1 MPRSIHCLLKKETGS
16 ERQPPASRENGRSVG
31 VCFHRQRADD
41 RRMLWKNMVPCWFM
55 LFMAT
60 HGIVLTGH
68 SFAEEKRAL
77 VGQLP
82 TVVVGDPTAIT
93 LVPDKLVFSGK
104 RARQQLIVTG
114 QYANNELR
122 DLTPAAEFVSTAPAI
137 VKVENGVVFPVANGV
152 AQVVARISGK
162 EAKIDVTVQ
171 GFEQPSPVSFK
182 SGTLAALSKAGCNM
196 GACHGSPSGKG
207 GFRLSLRA
215 YDPALDIVTL
225 RSEYY
230 GRRTNIVAPDD
241 SLLLRKPLMELA
253 HGGGRRLK
261 KHDAA
266 HEILHDWIAEGL
278 RLDPA
283 TDPDVV
289 KIQILPEAR
298 IFQKDGAR
306 QQLVV
311 LAHFSD
317 GSVRDVTPIVC
328 YSSSSESVAKVGEN
342 GVVDKVSRGE
352 TAILARYLDK
362 MATSYIT
369 FLEDVPGFA
378 WNNAPEKNF
387 IDTLVNAKLKQLQ
400 ILPSDLCT
408 DEEFLRRAYL
418 DATGRLPFIEESQ
431 AFLADQ
437 SPNKREQLIDNL
449 VDGDDFASFWTLTT
463 GDVLRANA
471 KKLNATGVQKFRLWV
486 YESIRS
492 DKPLNQFARELLT
505 ASGSAYHNPAANYWR
520 ASRDPQ
526 DATETTAQLFLGIR
540 IQCAKCHNHP
550 FERWTQD
557 NYYGIGAAFVRIG
570 RKKGAEADE
579 EIVYVAHTGE
589 VTQPR
594 TGKQMKPHLLLKGD
608 VDVPPDRDRREVF
621 AEWLTAADNPFFAKA
636 SVNRIWGQLLGR
648 GIVEPVDDFRDSNP
662 PSNAPLLDALA
673 ADFVKNGFSRKW
685 AVKTIMKSRTYQ
697 LSSRKNQFNGNDEI
711 YFSHA
716 NTRLLSAE
724 QLLDAI
730 CLVTSVPEVFPGVPV
745 GTRAV
750 ELSEPPGDHY
760 FLKIFGQP
768 QREMA
773 CQCERSNESN
783 LSQALQMINGPVV
796 HNKLR
801 DANGR
806 IAKMVAANKPDDEI
820 INDLYIAA
828 LCRRP
833 VAAELE
839 AAKKHIAT
847 NSDRKLAMEDI
858 GWALLNSKE
867 FLFQH

>member
-1 MPRSIHCLLKKETGS
+1 MPNATRCWSIRKWQALGTAAILLTGFGLLPQANLAAAETAS
-16 ERQPPASRENGRSVG
+16 ASQPSVVVG
-31 VCFHRQRADD
+31 QPTGLTLAPEKV
-41 RRMLWKNMVPCWFM
+41 
-55 LFMAT
+55 
-60 HGIVLTGH
+60 VLTG
-68 SFAEEKRAL
+68 KR
-77 VGQLP
+77 
-82 TVVVGDPTAIT
+82 
-93 LVPDKLVFSGK
+93 S
-104 RARQQLIVTG
+104 RQQVIATG

-122 DLTPAAEFVSTAPAI
+122 DLTTAVQFVSSAPQIAKI
-137 VKVENGVVFPVANGV
+137 ERGVITPVANGV
-152 AQVVARISGK
+152 AQIIAIVSGHA
-162 EAKIDVTVQ
+162 AKIDVTVQ
-171 GFEQPSPVSFK
+171 GLEQPSPISFK
-182 SGTLAALSKAGCNM
+182 NGTLAALTKSGCNM

-215 YDPALDIVTL
+215 YDPVLDIVTL

-230 GRRTNIVAPDD
+230 GRRTNIVSPTE

-261 KHDAA
+261 KHDASY
-266 HEILHDWIAEGL
+266 EILHDWIAEGL
-278 RLDPA
+278 RLDAP
-283 TDPDVV
+283 TEPDVV
-289 KIQILPEAR
+289 KIQVLPEGR
-298 IFQKDGAR
+298 VFQKDGAR

-317 GSVRDVTPIVC
+317 GSIRDVTPITC
-328 YSSSSESVAKVGEN
+328 YSSSSESVARVGEN
-342 GVVDKVSRGE
+342 GVVEKISRGE

-378 WNNAPEKNF
+378 WNNPPEKSF
-387 IDTLVNAKLKQLQ
+387 VDTLVNAKLKQLQ
-400 ILPSDLCT
+400 ILPSDVCS

-418 DATGRLPFIEESQ
+418 DATGRLPTVEESQ

-437 SPNKREQLIDNL
+437 NPNKRDQL
-449 VDGDDFASFWTLTT
+449 VDALVESDDFASYWTLMT
-463 GDVLRANA
+463 GDILRSNA
-471 KKLNATGVQKFRLWV
+471 KKLNATGVQKFRLWL
-486 YESIRS
+486 YESVRS

-505 ASGSAYHNPAANYWR
+505 ASGSAYKNPAANYWR

-570 RKKGAEADE
+570 RKPGSEADE
-579 EIVYVAHTGE
+579 EVVFVSKTGE

-608 VDVPPDRDRREVF
+608 VDVPADRDRREIF
-621 AEWLTAADNPFFAKA
+621 AEWLTANDNPFFAKA

-662 PSNAPLLDALA
+662 PSNAPLLDALSA
-673 ADFVKNGFSRKW
+673 EFIKNGYSRKW

-730 CLVTSVPEVFPGVPV
+730 CQVTSVAEAFPGAPV
-745 GTRAV
+745 GMRAT
-750 ELSEPPGDHY
+750 ELTEPPADNY

-806 IAKMVAANKPDDEI
+806 IAKLVTAGKPDEEI
-820 INDLYIAA
+820 INELYLAA

-833 VAAELE
+833 VAAEIE
-839 AAKKHIAT
+839 AAKKHLAA
-847 NSDRKLAMEDI
+847 NADKKLAMEDI

>member
-1 MPRSIHCLLKKETGS
+1 MRVTISNHAC
-16 ERQPPASRENGRSVG
+16 
-31 VCFHRQRADD
+31 
-41 RRMLWKNMVPCWFM
+41 
-55 LFMAT
+55 
-60 HGIVLTGH
+60 
-68 SFAEEKRAL
+68 RAL
-77 VGQLP
+77 IAAAALVAVSSPFGTKP
-82 TVVVGDPTAIT
+82 ATAADSKPAVAVGDPLSIT
-93 LVPDKLVFSGK
+93 VTPDKFVLSGR
-104 RARQQLIVTG
+104 RARQQLAVTG
-114 QYANNELR
+114 NYAASEVR
-122 DLTPAAEFVSTAPAI
+122 DVTPAVELVSTAPNI
-137 VKVENGVVFPVANGV
+137 VRIEGSVAYPVANGAAEIIV
-152 AQVVARISGK
+152 VVAGK
-162 EAKIDVTVQ
+162 AAKVPVTVQ
-171 GFEQPSPVSFK
+171 GIDQPDPVSFK
-182 SGTLAALSKAGCNM
+182 NETLAALTKSGCNM

-215 YDPALDIVTL
+215 YDPVLDIMTL

-230 GRRTNIVAPDD
+230 GRRTNSVAPDE

-261 KHDAA
+261 KGDSSHA
-266 HEILHDWIAEGL
+266 ILHDWIAEGMQ
-278 RLDPA
+278 LDKPVE
-283 TDPDVV
+283 PDVV
-289 KIQILPEAR
+289 KIQILPEQR
-298 IFQKDGAR
+298 VFQKDGNR

-311 LAHFSD
+311 LAHFTD
-317 GSVRDVTPIVC
+317 GSVRDITSITC
-328 YSSSSESVAKVGEN
+328 YSSSSESVAKVGDD
-342 GVVDKVSRGE
+342 GVVDKNSRGE
-352 TAILARYLDK
+352 TAILGRYLDK

-378 WNNAPEKNF
+378 WNSPPEKNF
-387 IDTLVNAKLKQLQ
+387 IDTQIHTKLKTLQ
-400 ILPSDLCT
+400 ILPSDTCT
-408 DEEFLRRAYL
+408 DEEFVRRAYL
-418 DATGRLPFIEESQ
+418 DATGRLPNVEESQ

-437 SPNKREQLIDNL
+437 AADKRDRL
-449 VDGDDFASFWTLTT
+449 VDTLVDSDDFASFWTLMT
-463 GDVLRANA
+463 GDVLRSNA
-471 KKLNATGVQKFRLWV
+471 KKLNATGVQKFRLWL
-486 YESIRS
+486 YESIRN
-492 DKPLNQFARELLT
+492 DKPLDMFARELLT
-505 ASGSAYHNPAANYWR
+505 ASGSAFKNPAANYWR

-570 RKKGAEADE
+570 RKPGSEADE
-579 EIVYVAHTGE
+579 EIVFASKSGE

-594 TGKQMKPHLLLKGD
+594 TGKQMKTHLLLKGD
-608 VDVPPDRDRREVF
+608 VDVSPDQDRRKVF
-621 AEWLTAADNPFFAKA
+621 AEWLTAVDNPFFAKA
-636 SVNRIWGQLLGR
+636 AVNRIWGQLLGR

-662 PSNAPLLDALA
+662 PSNAPLLDQLA
-673 ADFVKNGFSRKW
+673 AEFVKNGFSRKW

-697 LSSRKNQFNGNDEI
+697 LSSRKNQFNANDEI

-730 CLVTSVPEVFPGVPV
+730 CAVTSVPEVFPGAPV
-745 GTRAV
+745 GMRAT
-750 ELSEPPGDHY
+750 ELTEPPADHY

-806 IAKMVAANKPDDEI
+806 IAKLVAANKPDDEI
-820 INDLYIAA
+820 INELYLSA
-828 LCRRP
+828 LARRP

-847 NSDRKLAMEDI
+847 NPDRKLAMEDI

>member
-1 MPRSIHCLLKKETGS
+1 MSHTIYSRAIRTSRTQGVVAFLVA
-16 ERQPPASRENGRSVG
+16 ASGLAASARL
-31 VCFHRQRADD
+31 A
-41 RRMLWKNMVPCWFM
+41 
-55 LFMAT
+55 
-60 HGIVLTGH
+60 
-68 SFAEEKRAL
+68 AEEKPQAA
-77 VGQLP
+77 GQRP
-82 TVVVGDPTAIT
+82 PVVVGDPATIA
-93 LVPDKLVFSGK
+93 LVPEKIVLTGK
-104 RARQQLIVTG
+104 RARQQVIVTG
-114 QYANNELR
+114 QYANKDVR
-122 DLTPAAEFVSTAPAI
+122 DLTPAAEFVSTAPQI
-137 VKVENGVVFPVANGV
+137 IKIENGVVLPVANGT
-152 AQVVARISGK
+152 AQVVAKISGK
-162 EAKIDVTVQ
+162 EAKVDVTVQ
-171 GFEQPSPVSFK
+171 GMEQPAPISFK
-182 SGTLAALSKAGCNM
+182 NGTLAALSKAGCNM

-230 GRRTNIVAPDD
+230 GRRTNIVSPDE

-261 KHDAA
+261 KHDPA

-278 RLDPA
+278 RLDPPA
-283 TDPDVV
+283 EPDVT
-289 KIQILPEAR
+289 KIQILPEGR
-298 IFQKDGAR
+298 VFQKDGTR

-317 GSVRDVTPIVC
+317 GSIRDVTPIAC
-328 YSSSSESVAKVGEN
+328 YSSSSESVAHVGDNGLVEKVA
-342 GVVDKVSRGE
+342 RGE

-378 WNNAPEKNF
+378 WNNPPEKNF

-400 ILPSDLCT
+400 ILPSDLCS

-418 DATGRLPFIEESQ
+418 DATGRLPTVEETQ
-431 AFLADQ
+431 AFLADG
-437 SPNKREQLIDNL
+437 SPGKRDQL
-449 VDGDDFASFWTLTT
+449 VDRLVDSDDYASFWTLMT
-463 GDVLRANA
+463 GDILRSNA
-471 KKLNATGVQKFRLWV
+471 KKLNATGVQKFRLWI
-486 YESIRS
+486 YESIRN

-557 NYYGIGAAFVRIG
+557 NYYGIGAAFARIG
-570 RKKGAEADE
+570 RKKGADTDE
-579 EIVYVAHTGE
+579 EVVFVSKAGE

-594 TGKQMKPHLLLKGD
+594 TGKQMKTHLLLKGD
-608 VDVPPDRDRREVF
+608 IDVPAERDRREVF
-621 AEWLTAADNPFFAKA
+621 AEWLTANDNPFFARA

-673 ADFVKNGFSRKW
+673 SEFIKNGYSRKW

-730 CLVTSVPEVFPGVPV
+730 CQVTSVPETFPGAPV

-750 ELSEPPGDHY
+750 ELTEPPADNY

-806 IAKMVAANKPDDEI
+806 IAKLVGANKPDDEI
-820 INDLYIAA
+820 INELYLAA
-828 LCRRP
+828 LARRP

-839 AAKKHIAT
+839 AAKKHIAA